1 MQYKITEWITAGYLA
16 ILKDKKEKK
25 NYSILILKS

>member
-16 ILKDKKEKK
+16 ILKDKKEK